1 MTIRRTLIFV
11 LLLASV
17 AALAS
22 GTKKHAK
29 KKSSAAASA
38 SATPAG
44 TQIAANTGK
53 DAPSSTDPGKSPDQ
67 SKAADKDASSVTA
80 KPTSPVLSLDAVIA
94 RMDQTS
100 ASFKSAQADFEWE
113 QYQKVV
119 DETDIQKGVIYF
131 RRASKDTQM
140 MSDVTT
146 PEKKQILYSDK
157 KLRLFE
163 PKIDRV
169 TIYDLSKNPAVES
182 YLILGFGGSGQDL
195 LKAFDTK
202 VLGGESVDG
211 VATTKLDLVPK
222 SAKARGTFSRIVLWI
237 DNARGISLRQQF
249 IESSGD
255 YRLARY
261 TNLRLNEKVGD
272 DNFKLHTTGKTTT
285 FTPQNN

>member
-1 MTIRRTLIFV
+1 MRFLRIF
-11 LLLASV
+11 
-17 AALAS
+17 
-22 GTKKHAK
+22 
-29 KKSSAAASA
+29 
-38 SATPAG
+38 
-44 TQIAANTGK
+44 GK
-53 DAPSSTDPGKSPDQ
+53 CISAPSVMFFLVVLAVPVGAQ
-67 SKAADKDASSVTA
+67 SKNAN
-80 KPTSPVLSLDAVIA
+80 PGLSLDAVIA

-131 RRASKDTQM
+131 RRASGKDTQM
-140 MSDVTT
+140 MSDVSS

-169 TIYDLSKNPAVES
+169 TLYDLSKNPAVES

-202 VLGGESVDG
+202 VLGGELVDG

-261 TNLRLNEKVGD
+261 TNLHLNEKVGD
-272 DNFKLHTTGKTTT
+272 EFFKMHTTGKTTT
-285 FTPQNN
+285 LTPQSN